1 MREDMDEIIIERPR
15 WGSRM
20 SHKRRAGLSMARSKR
35 AAIRRACRSG
45 SA

>member
-1 MREDMDEIIIERPR
+1 MRKDMDEIIIERPR

-20 SHKRRAGLSMARSKR
+20 GHKRRAGRFTARSKR
-35 AAIRRACRSG
+35 AAIRRVCRSG